1 LELKELLENARRNE
15 ALLKRLQAFE
25 LQLLSAQNWQDF
37 LTLILEAL
45 PSQFDLD
52 AVALRVCDPDGDLK
66 ASMLQSLDIDQG
78 SLLNQIEFKTN
89 LPVIRPGAIE
99 PPPPWRSGLRL
110 PLLRGGEYL
119 GQLCMFSTDPARF
132 TEGMATD
139 FMQHLAAVIAACLV
153 MVKQTEQQALLA
165 LTDPLTGAEN
175 RRGFERVFR
184 REWARGQRQHHVFS
198 MLLMDIDHFKKVNDV
213 HGHGTGDRV
222 LRALCDTLRGT
233 LRPTDHIGRLGGEE
247 FALILPGCQADQLPA
262 VARRVQENIRSMRV
276 FNDLQKQVPVTASG
290 SFMSVIPR
298 PHQDLGLDQLLE
310 HLDKYL
316 YQAKTSGRDRFL
328 DASNS

>member
-1 LELKELLENARRNE
+1 MELKELLENARRNE

-25 LQLLSAQNWQDF
+25 LQLLSAQSWQDF
-37 LTLILEAL
+37 LTLLLEAL

-52 AVALRVCDPDGDLK
+52 AVSLQVCDPDGELK

-78 SLLNQIEFKTN
+78 VMLNQIQFKSSM
-89 LPVIRPGAIE
+89 PVVRAGAIE

-110 PLLRGGEYL
+110 PLLRNGEYL
-119 GQLCMFSTDPARF
+119 GLLCMYSSDNERF
-132 TEGMATD
+132 MAGMATD

-153 MVKQTEQQALLA
+153 MVKQSERAALLA

-175 RRGFERVFR
+175 RRGFERIYQ

-198 MLLMDIDHFKKVNDV
+198 VLMMDLDHFKQINDL

-222 LRALCDTLRGT
+222 LKALCDTLRGT

-247 FALILPGCQADQLPA
+247 FAVILPGCQPDQLQ
-262 VARRVQENIRSMRV
+262 RVSERILNNIRGMV
-276 FNDLQKQVPVTASG
+276 VYNDVQKQVPVTASG
-290 SFMSVIPR
+290 AFMSVIPR
-298 PHQDLGLDQLLE
+298 PHQELSLDQVME

-316 YQAKTSGRDRFL
+316 YKAKGSGRNQFL
-328 DASNS
+328 SAAAD